1 MTQKTLQPLEFID
14 VVDVQPPASGLIFL
28 HSMVVKSG
36 NYNFMEGCYHLF
48 APASQAWPGQ
58 LLSTG
63 MEDYY
68 DSAFYFDGGTF
79 HAPVAGSTHMAPAL
93 GEWSGYRAHQIDR
106 WPLIATDGHS

>member
-1 MTQKTLQPLEFID
+1 
-14 VVDVQPPASGLIFL
+14 
-28 HSMVVKSG
+28 
-36 NYNFMEGCYHLF
+36 
-48 APASQAWPGQ
+48 
-58 LLSTG
+58 